1 MSLRNA
7 GRHYVRGAGDFHVGE
22 NMRRLL
28 AIICVCLPSV
38 RASSTELPQALQRF
52 QERRDA
58 LRSGVVEWSRQD
70 YLREPSGEFYFVGR
84 FARNGDRIHE
94 DRGDAE
100 GWVTFDPLTGKPNSK
115 MPRFHLLRKDSVW
128 NRLGGNVT
136 ADVWKIPGEV
146 PPDEAA
152 ELPPRE
158 HTPDIRLLN
167 LFPSPDAAFIS
178 GWDWFAEFDPG
189 RAPDGEPLL
198 VWQETAR
205 GDRVDVTSTNR
216 ATGAT
221 CTWTLVPEKDW
232 NPERIVYRDRDG
244 NEIALECELKD
255 FGGVWFPERAS
266 VSANGR
272 LATTITIHEASFNK
286 PDDPESFTPADIG
299 VEPGFNIAGQNFR
312 EPPGEVWIWDGEG
325 LVLKSEWFEM
335 LRRGTHQRGPTLE
348 ARARGELNPYY
359 TEEQVREFQRLFPSH
374 RPAQSEPGP
383 PAPAEP
389 GPQSAPASHAVFSEW
404 ERYVLAFV
412 ERYQL
417 DRPQRERAAE
427 ILARCQRQAQRYL
440 DRHGDEI
447 GEAERRV
454 QAGPESSRGAGDAR
468 GAEAGA
474 EAREELGRLLLPIDE
489 IFEKELKPRLEQLP
503 TSEQRARVDGSAASR
518 PGAP

>member
-1 MSLRNA
+1 MMARPSL
-7 GRHYVRGAGDFHVGE
+7 GD
-22 NMRRLL
+22 
-28 AIICVCLPSV
+28 
-38 RASSTELPQALQRF
+38 LPQALQRF
-52 QERRDA
+52 QERRVA
-58 LRSGVVEWSRQD
+58 LRSGTVEWSRQD
-70 YLREPSGEFYFVGR
+70 YLRAPSGEFYFVGR

-94 DRGDAE
+94 HRGDAE
-100 GWVTFDPLTGKPNSK
+100 GWVTFDPHTGKPNSK
-115 MPRFHLLRKDSVW
+115 IPRLYLLKKDSVW
-128 NRLGGNVT
+128 EQSAGNVT

-146 PPDEAA
+146 SPDEAA

-167 LFPSPDAAFIS
+167 LFPSPDTAFIS
-178 GWDWFAEFDPG
+178 GWDWFAEIDPG

-198 VWQETAR
+198 VWQEAAR

-255 FGGVWFPERAS
+255 FGGVWFPGRAS

-389 GPQSAPASHAVFSEW
+389 GPQSAPASHPVLSEW
-404 ERYVLAFV
+404 ERYVQSFID
-412 ERYQL
+412 RYQL
-417 DRPQRERAAE
+417 EEPQRERAAE
-427 ILARCQRQAQRYL
+427 ILARCQQKAQRYL

-447 GEAERRV
+447 GAAERRI
-454 QAGPESSRGAGDAR
+454 QAGSERLKGDDSVRSTGAQPEAS
-468 GAEAGA
+468 EAL
-474 EAREELGRLLLPIDE
+474 RRLMLPVDE

-503 TSEQRARVDGSAASR
+503 TPEQRARVDQSAASR
-518 PGAP
+518 PAAP